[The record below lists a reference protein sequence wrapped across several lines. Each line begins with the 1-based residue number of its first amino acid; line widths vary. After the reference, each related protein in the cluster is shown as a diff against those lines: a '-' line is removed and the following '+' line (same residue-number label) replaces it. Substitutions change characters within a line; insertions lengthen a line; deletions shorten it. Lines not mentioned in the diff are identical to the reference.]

1 MQSNNQQQQQY
12 SQHPLSSQ
20 QSQSSSQHLQQQEKI
35 IGSGGIVADG
45 SMANTLQGNDQVFYY
60 WLSDSNFMKLY
71 VLFMISFFFFPTWSF
86 CEVFYKYIHMSWRFL
101 HILIF
106 TNPKLLI
113 HDICIFHIWYFT
125 FVTFPPYITC
135 IIILKLEFNHI
146 FRVNC
151 L

>member
-12 SQHPLSSQ
+12 SQHTLSSQ

-71 VLFMISFFFFPTWSF
+71 VLFIISFFFFSNLILQQSVLQIYPHVLEIF
-86 CEVFYKYIHMSWRFL
+86 AYPNFYKS
-101 HILIF
+101 
-106 TNPKLLI
+106 
-113 HDICIFHIWYFT
+113 
-125 FVTFPPYITC
+125 
-135 IIILKLEFNHI
+135 
-146 FRVNC
+146 
-151 L
+151 